1 MGFFNALGRALGG
14 RPKLDAS
21 QQEKLLAAWQMNP
34 TDETQAEPEP
44 RPAAATGHTTINI
57 ERITD
62 EQLAEATAD
71 HPSRLGA
78 SRASHDTTE
87 DFPAPRIPTVPGSHA
102 SAYDLSQWH
111 KKLKTILAELPD
123 SQGQWRD
130 LMGDVGPLGIDANW
144 VERIQ
149 REEFTL
155 LVRRAVADQVVTEQ
169 EHERIELARRLVGLS
184 ESEAED
190 LLHKVVAEAESF
202 FGKPIEGAEG

>member
-14 RPKLDAS
+14 RPKLDAN
-21 QQEKLLAAWQMNP
+21 QQEKLLAAWNMGL
-34 TDETQAEPEP
+34 TDEAPAAPEP
-44 RPAAATGHTTINI
+44 RSSTGHTTIDI
-57 ERITD
+57 GHITD
-62 EQLAEATAD
+62 DQLAEATAE
-71 HPSRLGA
+71 HPPRSAA
-78 SRASHDTTE
+78 SHASHDSTE

-111 KKLKTILAELPD
+111 KKLKTILSDLPD

-130 LMGDVGPLGIDANW
+130 LMGEVGTLGIDPNW
-144 VERIQ
+144 VDRLK

-155 LVRRAVADQVVTEQ
+155 LVRRAVADQVVTEE
-169 EHERIELARRLVGLS
+169 EHQRIEMARRLVGLS

-202 FGKPIEGAEG
+202 FGKPIAGANS